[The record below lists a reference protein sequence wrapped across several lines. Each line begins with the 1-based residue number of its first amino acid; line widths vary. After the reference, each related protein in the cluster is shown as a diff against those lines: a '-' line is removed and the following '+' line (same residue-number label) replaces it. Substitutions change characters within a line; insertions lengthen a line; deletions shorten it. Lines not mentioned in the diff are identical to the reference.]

1 MNFIISGADVQEPTV
16 LVVNLRNEQ
25 FSVGRH
31 CFLNIL
37 CFHNLSPNLHF
48 SVAMLLRWTRLNC
61 LQKYINQNIYYI
73 LNGRLAL
80 FTIQ

>member
-31 CFLNIL
+31 YFLNM
-37 CFHNLSPNLHF
+37 FDF
-48 SVAMLLRWTRLNC
+48 S
-61 LQKYINQNIYYI
+61 
-73 LNGRLAL
+73 
-80 FTIQ
+80 